1 MALSYALTRRLLA
14 PTARGIAAVS
24 PSRTVKL
31 AKASNAVVDYIL
43 EEIFEG
49 RLRSGQRVDLVEV
62 GETLGLSRSPVRE
75 GLVMLERDGIVSIRH
90 HRGVFVEPFDAES
103 VLDDFE
109 VMGLLSGVAVARLAA
124 RRDPVVIAE
133 LERLVDELRAAAST
147 EQVGETVQEI
157 LRTQHRTGGSRRLRA
172 ELRAFAGFLPWVFR
186 VNSRLTNEEIIAEQE
201 RVLAAI
207 VAGDSEG
214 AARQRTA
221 DFRAAGER
229 VLVELVARGVL

>member
-1 MALSYALTRRLLA
+1 M
-14 PTARGIAAVS
+14 P

-31 AKASNAVVDYIL
+31 TKASNAVVDYLL

-62 GETLGLSRSPVRE
+62 GDALGLSRSPVRE
-75 GLVMLERDGIVSIRH
+75 GLVMLERDGIVSIRP

-109 VMGLLSGVAVARLAA
+109 VMGLLSGVAVSRLANQ
-124 RRDPVVIAE
+124 RDPAVIAE
-133 LERLVDELRAAAST
+133 LEQLIAELKVTEPLDRIGEIVQQILRA
-147 EQVGETVQEI
+147 
-157 LRTQHRTGGSRRLRA
+157 QHRAGGSRRLRA

-186 VNSRLTNEEIIAEQE
+186 VESGLTHADVVAEME
-201 RVLAAI
+201 RVMNAI
-207 VAGDSEG
+207 VAGDGDG
-214 AARQRTA
+214 AARQRVA

-229 VLVELVARGVL
+229 VVSALTARGIL

>member
-1 MALSYALTRRLLA
+1 V
-14 PTARGIAAVS
+14 P

-49 RLRSGQRVDLVEV
+49 RLRSGERIDLVEV
-62 GETLGLSRSPVRE
+62 GDTLGLSRSPVRE
-75 GLVMLERDGIVSIRH
+75 GLVVLERDGIVSIRP

-109 VMGLLSGVAVARLAA
+109 VMGLLSGVAVSRLAS
-124 RRDPVVIAE
+124 RRDPVAIAE
-133 LERLVDELRAAAST
+133 LQAMIAKLRAT
-147 EQVGETVQEI
+147 ESMERITELVQEI
-157 LRTQHRTGGSRRLRA
+157 LRTQHRAGGSRRLRA

-186 VNSRLTNEEIIAEQE
+186 IESGLTRDEIVAEQE

-207 VAGDSEG
+207 VAGDAEA
-214 AARQRTA
+214 AARHRTD
-221 DFRAAGER
+221 DFRAAGAR
-229 VLVELVARGVL
+229 VVAVLTARGVL